1 LLTPRLGI
9 CADKVKL
16 DDLLASFAE
25 SKNPKLA
32 ALRKSLKPLA
42 SSASAT
48 ASTSTSHLKSAG
60 PIAAPLPARLQ
71 DKLDREAAY
80 EKTKEEADKWNET
93 VRRMKGESG
102 LGVEGARHE
111 RLTLPLMGG
120 GGDAARDPNAAEWSA
135 KFKPQNEMESS
146 IQALLVAG
154 QMGSKDLQ
162 KAEQA
167 ALATLDPADVAAR
180 QAALRQQRDLMFR
193 AERKAKRVAKIKSKA
208 FRRIHRKGKKDGEGL
223 SLEDLAELDQLD
235 GGDRVAEEQARMETQ
250 RARERAT
257 LKHGAKNGR
266 WSKQSGGLEGLDEER
281 NASVRDMVARGEV
294 LRRKIAGN
302 EGEDDDEFATSGSD
316 DDRSDEDADL
326 DSIRNRAFDELASLD
341 AKEAAAIANGPKLK
355 GVLNM
360 KFMQDAL
367 KREQVKVQS
376 EADDLR
382 RKLAAMDQAAEASD
396 DEGDDPLGLSEQVQ
410 GNLGRMVFGPAAGVQ
425 RALDPRSAG
434 VPADGPAAPRAQL
447 TTKLSG
453 PVAIAAAASTRP
465 ARQSPLAA
473 GAAEAAAESNPW
485 LAVDAEA
492 ASAAGK
498 VSRKMNKATG
508 KNGKDADRSAAK
520 ADRALARQGDARAA
534 EQDDAQVEI
543 DPTTVLAKAKA
554 PRQPQLQAVV
564 AGGKHVARPTSRE
577 EVDSSD
583 EEGDEAEHA
592 AQRGKGPAAFKQREL
607 VAKAFAGDNVVA
619 DFEAEKRREVER
631 DAPREED
638 NTLPGWGAWSGKGVK
653 KQKNARK
660 FITKIAGIAPEQ
672 RKDASFSNVIISE
685 KKDKKAQKYLLKDLP
700 FPYTSAAQM
709 EHKLRTPLG
718 PEWST
723 STILRDQTMPSV
735 LIKPG
740 VTIRPV
746 DKKV

>member
-1 LLTPRLGI
+1 M
-9 CADKVKL
+9 
-16 DDLLASFAE
+16 
-25 SKNPKLA
+25 
-32 ALRKSLKPLA
+32 
-42 SSASAT
+42 
-48 ASTSTSHLKSAG
+48 
-60 PIAAPLPARLQ
+60 PARLQ
-71 DKLDREAAY
+71 DKLEREAAY

-93 VRRMKGESG
+93 VRRMKGASG

-111 RLTLPLMGG
+111 RLQLPLLGG
-120 GGDAARDPNAAEWSA
+120 AGDAARDPNAAEWSA
-135 KFKPQNEMESS
+135 KFKPQNEMESA
-146 IQALLVAG
+146 IQALVAAG
-154 QMGSKDLQ
+154 GMGSKDLE
-162 KAEQA
+162 KAEKA
-167 ALATLDPADVAAR
+167 ALAQLDPADVAAR

-208 FRRIHRKGKKDGEGL
+208 FRRIHRKGKGKDGEGL

-281 NASVRDMVARGEV
+281 NASIRDMVKRGEV
-294 LRRKIAGN
+294 LRRKIAGD
-302 EGEDDDEFATSGSD
+302 EGEEYDEFASSGSD
-316 DDRSDEDADL
+316 EDRSDDDADL
-326 DSIRNRAFDELASLD
+326 DTIRKRAFDELASLD

-367 KREQVKVQS
+367 KREQAKVQ
-376 EADDLR
+376 ADADELR
-382 RKLAAMDQAAEASD
+382 RKLSAMDHAAEGSD
-396 DEGDDPLGLSEQVQ
+396 DEEDDPMGLSEQVQ

-425 RALDPRSAG
+425 KALDPSA
-434 VPADGPAAPRAQL
+434 AAASAPAASKAQM

-453 PVAIAAAASTRP
+453 PLAVAAAASSRP
-465 ARQSPLAA
+465 AKQSPLAA
-473 GAAEAAAESNPW
+473 KAAAVAEANPW

-492 ASAAGK
+492 AAAAGK

-508 KNGKDADRSAAK
+508 KGAKDADKSAAK

-534 EQDDAQVEI
+534 EADDAQVEI
-543 DPTTVLAKAKA
+543 DPAVVLAKAKA

-564 AGGKHVARPTSRE
+564 PAGKNVARPTARE

-583 EEGDEAEHA
+583 EEGDEVEHA

-619 DFEAEKRREVER
+619 DFEAEKRREIER

-653 KQKNARK
+653 KQKKPKK
-660 FITKIAGIAPEQ
+660 FITKIAGIAPEA
-672 RKDASFSNVIISE
+672 RKDASFSNVIVSE